1 MYYLQGKIKQNFQ
14 MILNIS
20 KYIGKLLQ
28 IFPKKKLIKLLNME
42 AKFFIPINNH
52 YVSQDL
58 INLAKGKRE
67 PKLFDWL
74 NSFEN
79 NSVYF
84 DIGTSYGQEVTL
96 VSSML
101 KKNIKIFGF
110 DCSLQQGHICALNKK
125 LNNDNFQFI
134 FAAVSDKSGEI
145 INISSSSDVH
155 INSLFKKNIHYNY
168 DVMTLSLDDFSK
180 KQNLIPTHLKI
191 DVDGAES
198 KVLKGASNILKS
210 NKLRQI
216 YIELDDNNMNLIEHL
231 NSFGFEKKWDSSHR
245 STKEILF
252 VKSAK

>member
-1 MYYLQGKIKQNFQ
+1 

-28 IFPKKKLIKLLNME
+28 IFPKYKLIKLLNME

-101 KKNIKIFGF
+101 KKTLKFLDLTAVCSKVIYVHLIK
-110 DCSLQQGHICALNKK
+110 
-125 LNNDNFQFI
+125 
-134 FAAVSDKSGEI
+134 
-145 INISSSSDVH
+145 
-155 INSLFKKNIHYNY
+155 
-168 DVMTLSLDDFSK
+168 
-180 KQNLIPTHLKI
+180 NLIMI
-191 DVDGAES
+191 
-198 KVLKGASNILKS
+198 IF
-210 NKLRQI
+210 
-216 YIELDDNNMNLIEHL
+216 NLFL
-231 NSFGFEKKWDSSHR
+231 
-245 STKEILF
+245 LL
-252 VKSAK
+252 